1 MIKESNHL
9 MIQDQKKETLAPL
22 RQPATHTENQAAP
35 TTVETSGAARPH
47 LAESGHVMVAVAY
60 YLLPSGMRVTMRNL
74 LSNYHPSSYSIATIN
89 DSRRYL
95 EEDHVQVY
103 PIMSTWRRFSSRLD
117 NWWLDWQLP
126 AATSRLIKLIEQTNT
141 KVLVGVYPSFHFLK
155 ISRDA
160 AKATRIPW
168 IAYLHDTVAE
178 GLSSSRWADQAAELQ
193 RQVFTE
199 ADSILVMSRGMAD
212 LYKRK
217 YNLTCDPLE
226 HTYPEPIPDHLPQTP
241 ALRQA
246 FWGGD
251 IYNINHQA
259 VRRVSEALRQLDC
272 PFLLTTAKPETLEP
286 QGIVGDHV
294 KTTFYRERAD
304 YLKALHQ
311 QGVLVLA
318 LNWPD
323 ESSLH
328 EDELATIFPT
338 KTPEYLVTGR
348 PIIVHCPEHYFL
360 ARFFRENQCGLVVTE
375 RSVEALAKA
384 VGRLLEDP
392 AAVSN
397 LRQSALKAAR
407 IFSAEQIAGKFQ
419 AVVQTVAQA

>member
-1 MIKESNHL
+1 MVH
-9 MIQDQKKETLAPL
+9 DQKKETLAQL
-22 RQPATHTENQAAP
+22 EQQAEPKAP
-35 TTVETSGAARPH
+35 QVTAKTSGVALPH
-47 LAESGHVMVAVAY
+47 LAENGHVMVAVAY

-74 LSNYHPSSYSIATIN
+74 LSNYHPSSYSIATIK
-89 DSRRYL
+89 DSRRHL
-95 EEDHVQVY
+95 EEDRIQVY
-103 PIMSTWRRFSSRLD
+103 PIMSTWRHYSSRLD
-117 NWWLDWQLP
+117 NWWLDWQLSG
-126 AATSRLIKLIEQTNT
+126 ATSRLIKLIEKTNT

-160 AKATRIPW
+160 AKATQIPW

-178 GLSSSRWADQAAELQ
+178 GLASSRWAKQAVELQ
-193 RQVFTE
+193 QQVFAE

-217 YNLTCDPLE
+217 YNLNCQPLE

-259 VRRVSEALRQLDC
+259 VRRVSEALQQLDC

-304 YLKALHQ
+304 YLEALRQ

-323 ESSLH
+323 ESNLH
-328 EDELATIFPT
+328 EEELATIFPT

-375 RSVEALAKA
+375 RSVEALTKA
-384 VGRLLEDP
+384 IGRLLEDP

-397 LRQSALKAAR
+397 LRQSALRAAQ
-407 IFSAEQIAGKFQ
+407 IFSAEQIAGRFQ
-419 AVVQTVAQA
+419 AVVQAVAQA